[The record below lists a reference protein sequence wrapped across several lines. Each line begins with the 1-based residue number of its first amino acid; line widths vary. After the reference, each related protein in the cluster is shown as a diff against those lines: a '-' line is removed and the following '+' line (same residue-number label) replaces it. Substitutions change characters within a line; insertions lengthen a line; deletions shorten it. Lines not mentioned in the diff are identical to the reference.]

1 LGWRISQENFMKNVN
16 WVELKLKA
24 SYGAAGN
31 DNLGSSS
38 ELYYQYIGYYYADG
52 FGNYAPLV
60 VPGIGSRKPNAD
72 LVWEANTSTNFG
84 LEFTLFKRRLQ
95 GSIEIYDRRS
105 KDLIF
110 DVPQSPSSQS
120 GSTQYQNIGQSKNT
134 GIEFQIGYNAIRK
147 KNFDWRIDFNISS
160 FKNTITQ
167 LPPGQKERYC

>member
-1 LGWRISQENFMKNVN
+1 MKNVN

-110 DVPQSPSSQS
+110 DVPQSPSSPIRIN
-120 GSTQYQNIGQSKNT
+120 TISKHWRIQNT

-147 KNFDWRIDFNISS
+147 KILIGELTSIFLLQKHYN
-160 FKNTITQ
+160 Q
-167 LPPGQKERYC
+167 LPPGQKRYC